1 MVKELRHPDA
11 RSIYKDTH
19 LSYEIITSSKT
30 NPELRSAFPPCRWG
44 VRISPMCCSGE
55 ANALA
60 LGYVS
65 SSMLACPATSGWLRE
80 SEMQSKIGVPACVSL
95 GVNSR
100 SWDRDCG
107 SETPCTQMP
116 LRTARSWGPAPMSC
130 DEPETGWNLAYL

>member
-80 SEMQSKIGVPACVSL
+80 SEMQSKIGVPACVSVGEKQWRMKAVVL
-95 GVNSR
+95 KLLRSQMPLVTSR
-100 SWDRDCG
+100 SWNWE
-107 SETPCTQMP
+107 SAV
-116 LRTARSWGPAPMSC
+116 L
-130 DEPETGWNLAYL
+130 